1 MGKLN
6 NTHKI
11 LLGGAIIALVIVFV
25 FPLLRLDAVNAGF
38 ASVNGT
44 SDDQVSTWAV
54 DNGNSVAGLKD
65 SKAQREFTLSI
76 PGIGLQHRVIE
87 NVNPGNE
94 AIYGPIIEQY
104 IAHGQYT
111 RLPDEATTDGNVYL
125 FAHREGA
132 KNGRNFGYFKNLD
145 KIREGDKAVI
155 KYDGKTY
162 TYGAYTSFVIS
173 PKDTWVYTDESNVPT
188 LTLQTCENGESMRL
202 IVKFRLVSVK

>member
-1 MGKLN
+1 MSNLN
-6 NTHKI
+6 NTQKI
-11 LLGGAIIALVIVFV
+11 LLGGAITVLAIIFV

-38 ASVNGT
+38 ASVNGI
-44 SDDQVSTWAV
+44 SVDQVSAWSV
-54 DNGNSVAGLKD
+54 DSGNGVASLKD

-76 PGIGLQHRVIE
+76 PSIGLQHRVIE

-94 AIYGPIIEQY
+94 AIYGPIIEKY

-111 RLPDEATTDGNVYL
+111 RLPEEATTDGNVYL
-125 FAHREGA
+125 FAHREGV
-132 KNGRNFGYFKNLD
+132 KNGRNIGYFKNLD
-145 KIREGDKAVI
+145 KIREGDKAII

-162 TYGAYTSFVIS
+162 TYTAYTSFVIS
-173 PKDTWVYTDESNVPT
+173 PRDTWVYTDESNLPT